1 MININDLALEAV
13 STVAASPRLRAL
25 LWRKWYE
32 NLARKYGQGDWT
44 FMNYGFWDEQ
54 IENLPLSAED
64 APNRCFIGLYER
76 VTRGLDL
83 SGKEVVEV
91 GSGRGGGAAYLAR
104 TKSPKW
110 MFGIDYSDQATLLAQ
125 KRHNAPRLRFR
136 QGDALRLPLQTASF
150 DIVLNVESSH
160 CYASMPDFLQQVARV
175 LRPGGTFSWCDMR
188 PRSEWDMVRG
198 QFESAGFVIENH
210 TEITPNVL
218 KALDVAAPAK
228 QEAILA
234 HAPKWMQRPFSD
246 FAGMPGS
253 KVYGLLQSGEICY
266 SALQA
271 RKK

>member
-1 MININDLALEAV
+1 MPNINDLALDV
-13 STVAASPRLRAL
+13 LSKVAASPRLRAL

-44 FMNYGFWDEQ
+44 FMNYGFCDEQ
-54 IENLPLSAED
+54 IENLPMGAED
-64 APNRCFIGLYER
+64 APNRYFIGLYER
-76 VTRGLDL
+76 VTRDLEL

-110 MFGIDYSDQATLLAQ
+110 IFGIDYSDQATLLAQ
-125 KRHNAPRLRFR
+125 NRHRAPRLRFR
-136 QGDALRLPLQTASF
+136 QGDALHLPLQTASF

-160 CYASMPDFLQQVARV
+160 CYASMPDFLQQVGRV

-188 PRSEWDMVRG
+188 PRAEWDAVRA
-198 QFESAGFVIENH
+198 QFEAAGFKIEND
-210 TEITPNVL
+210 TDITPNVL
-218 KALDVAAPAK
+218 KALDLAAPAK

-234 HAPKWMQRPFSD
+234 HAPKWMQHSFAD

-253 KVYGLLQSGEICY
+253 KVYGLLQKGEIRY
-266 SALQA
+266 GTIRA